1 MTDNLK
7 SNFGQQ
13 NIFIKGHAHVFGTA
27 PHRSFGLN
35 FEGQGYSNSYTPE
48 LRFHNESEEVCDDTN
63 HQNRIFRDHNPFY
76 YNGTITLVRKVET
89 DYQPLPEFS
98 EGKKN

>member
-1 MTDNLK
+1 MFLVLHLTGPLNLILK
-7 SNFGQQ
+7 
-13 NIFIKGHAHVFGTA
+13 
-27 PHRSFGLN
+27 
-35 FEGQGYSNSYTPE
+35 GYSNSYTPE